1 MRMKTDQY
9 IYMKSY
15 WCLSSLPCVNFIV
28 TLRRNDILLLHL
40 TVTFTTTGVTSESE
54 TVSPSGVHEFSP
66 VFSGVRVVRSSVF
79 CVLFWRLLLVPLSF
93 FFWPFRGLSF
103 DLRIL
108 ITPLLSLSLIESC
121 C

>member
-1 MRMKTDQY
+1 MKTDEF
-9 IYMKSY
+9 IYRMSY
-15 WCLSSLPCVNFIV
+15 WCLSSLPCVNFTM

-40 TVTFTTTGVTSESE
+40 TVTFTTTGVTSESGAGN
-54 TVSPSGVHEFSP
+54 PSGAHEFSP

-79 CVLFWRLLLVPLSF
+79 CVLFLRLLLVPLSF
-93 FFWPFRGLSF
+93 FFWPLYCLSF